1 MIAVLYNV
9 ALVALLVGISVPGVV
24 LAARALPPVDRRV
37 LAGAKPWACD
47 VCMSF
52 WTTGALAILVA
63 VIFKDVR
70 LLLACGPAYT
80 LAMIVL
86 GWMTRAPD
94 VGIGVPPLEEE
105 HGLAEKLEPPGA
117 P

>member
-1 MIAVLYNV
+1 MTPHLYNI

-24 LAARALPPVDRRV
+24 LAVRALPAVDRRV

-52 WTTGALAILVA
+52 WSTGLVTVLVA
-63 VIFKDVR
+63 VVFKDAR

-80 LAMIVL
+80 LAMIIL

-94 VGIGVPPLEEE
+94 VVVPALEEE
-105 HGLAEKLEPPGA
+105 HGLAEKLEPPGS